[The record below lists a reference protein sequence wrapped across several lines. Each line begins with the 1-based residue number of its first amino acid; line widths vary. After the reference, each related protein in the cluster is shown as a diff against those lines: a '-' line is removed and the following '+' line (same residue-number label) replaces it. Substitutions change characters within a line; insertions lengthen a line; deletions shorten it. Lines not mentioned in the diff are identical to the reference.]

1 MNKEVNF
8 SRFVGL
14 SIVLICVIIVVLAL
28 MSAIMQNENATNVI
42 YVEDISGTKFSI
54 PKSNIV
60 TEYINTEK
68 SITSEKNTLQVK
80 VRLPKININTESVES
95 LNVEIYKIYQDM
107 YNYASSI
114 QNDETIEIDYAYR
127 YLNKDTILEI
137 TIVKKSIVL
146 GKEKKQSIK
155 YLYDVVNDSYTID

>member
-114 QNDETIEIDYAYR
+114 QNDETIEIDYTYR

-146 GKEKKQSIK
+146 GKEEKESIK
-155 YLYDVVNDSYTID
+155 YLYDVVSDSYTID